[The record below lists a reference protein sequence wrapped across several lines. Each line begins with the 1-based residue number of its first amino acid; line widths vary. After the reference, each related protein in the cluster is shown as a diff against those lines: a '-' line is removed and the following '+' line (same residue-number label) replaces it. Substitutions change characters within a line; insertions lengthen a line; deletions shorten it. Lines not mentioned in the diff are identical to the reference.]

1 MGKGGVGGRQ
11 GPSSVT
17 ATDHRVI
24 DSMPQPPLDL
34 LCIEPR
40 YPGRLGGVADWLV
53 RRRGYRVR
61 FFCHRADPPELW
73 PESTGKG
80 IEVVAFEVG
89 GVAKEPAVEW
99 PRVLERGLC
108 YSYGCWEVLQARRPR
123 PVDVIL
129 GRSAGLGSTLFAPV
143 HYPAAPVVQFFDS
156 YYDPKGPE
164 ADPGQPEAFGH
175 WRRAANAVELVELE
189 NGVTPWTPTEYQRG
203 LFPAEYR
210 DDFLVLHDGVETR
223 GLPARDRGRLVV
235 GDRTIPESAPVVTF
249 VARSLDH
256 VRGFDRFAALVE
268 RLQRESPDLVAI
280 AAGRP
285 VVDRTLD
292 HAHFGRDYP
301 ALVLAGRPAIDRD
314 RLWLPGILA
323 PADLRALLAR
333 SDLHVVASRP
343 HAASR
348 SLVEAMAAGCAVVAF
363 DTEAVREFVEDGVSG
378 RVVRDDDSA
387 CEAASILLRNRDAA
401 RGLGEAAREVAR
413 CRYARDVTLPDLA
426 ARFDRLVM
434 RQR

>member
-1 MGKGGVGGRQ
+1 
-11 GPSSVT
+11 
-17 ATDHRVI
+17 
-24 DSMPQPPLDL
+24 MPQPPLDL

-40 YPGRLGGVADWLV
+40 FPGRLGGVADWLV

-73 PESTGKG
+73 PEATGRG

-89 GVAKEPAVEW
+89 GVAKEPTVEW
-99 PRVLERGLC
+99 PKVLERGLC
-108 YSYGCWEVLQARRPR
+108 YSYGGWEVLEARRPR

-143 HYPAAPVVQFFDS
+143 NYPLAPVVQFFDS
-156 YYDPKGPE
+156 YFDPSRSE
-164 ADPGQPEAFGH
+164 HDAGQPEAFGH
-175 WRRAANAVELVELE
+175 WRRAANAIELVELE

-203 LFPAEYR
+203 LFPPEYR

-223 GLPARDRGRLVV
+223 GLPARNRGRLVL
-235 GDRTIPESAPVVTF
+235 GDRTIPEGATVVTF

-256 VRGFDRFAALVE
+256 VRGLDRFATLVG
-268 RLQRESPDLVAI
+268 RLQGEFPDLIAI

-301 ALVLAGRPAIDRD
+301 ALVLADHPGIARERF
-314 RLWLPGILA
+314 WLPGMLA
-323 PADLRALLAR
+323 PGDLRRLLAR
-333 SDLHVVASRP
+333 SDLHVVAGRP
-343 HAASR
+343 HPASR

-363 DTEAVREFVEDGVSG
+363 DAEAVREFVEDGVSG
-378 RVVRDDDSA
+378 RVVPDDGSAYDS
-387 CEAASILLRNRDAA
+387 ASILLRDRDAA
-401 RGLGEAAREVAR
+401 LVLGEAAGERVR
-413 CRYARDVTLPDLA
+413 GRYARDVMLPALA
-426 ARFDRLVM
+426 EALDQLVFGGG
-434 RQR
+434 